1 MSVRLT
7 RVKPATHLPTGTS
20 PPAPPPP
27 RECGQGQVRALTGN
41 DAVALAVKQVD
52 PHLTAAY
59 PIAPQTELMHKLAE
73 FIAEGEVRTQLLT
86 AESEYAAMSAVL
98 GAAAAGCRTFTA
110 TSAHGLAHMMEAYQ
124 NMAALRL
131 PTVLALVNRHASG
144 LLNIHNDHSDA
155 MLARNAA
162 WIQMHAENAQ
172 EAYDNVLQ
180 AFRIAE
186 DDRVRLP
193 VTVCHDGFIVSH
205 TMERL
210 LTLTDAQAGSFVGEF
225 IPPVDLLDVDNPRAV
240 GPLVPPE
247 FASVFYAQISEA
259 MRWAPDVIEE
269 IGKEY
274 GLLTGRSY
282 GLVDAYRMDD
292 AEVAVVAM
300 GSVCGTV
307 RAVVDLLRCSG
318 VRAGLVKLRVF
329 RPFPAEALAGAL
341 RADKLRGVAVL
352 DKTPDLGSGGPLFVE
367 TTTALALHARAKSE
381 GLPLLTNIVL
391 GIGGR
396 DITMADIAGVYRHL
410 LETVRI
416 GIQPAGD
423 PVFFMNGEVDESASF
438 ACVRTSGQAASDSEN
453 RDTDAGGVFRRIVLL
468 GRGGQGVRITSYL
481 LAEVMIQSGRYAQ
494 AYPRHGPERTGAPVH
509 GFIKISDRPID
520 DRQQVYAPDMMVV
533 FDETLLEL
541 CRADLH
547 RLVPG
552 GVLIV
557 NTARDAEQVRER
569 IGMANRQIRTLDAT
583 GIAMSELNE
592 DRPNLAIMG
601 ALTALLQPAELDG
614 LKRAFRARMKRLSE
628 KTVQGSLRA
637 IDRAVR
643 EMNEGAK

>member
-7 RVKPATHLPTGTS
+7 SVKPATSLPTGTA
-20 PPAPPPP
+20 PPSPPPP

-41 DAVALAVKQVD
+41 DAVALAFKQVD

-59 PIAPQTELMHKLAE
+59 PIAPQTELMHKIAE
-73 FIAEGEVRTQLLT
+73 FIADGQVRTRLLT

-110 TSAHGLAHMMEAYQ
+110 TSAHGLAHMMEVYQ

-131 PTVLALVNRHASG
+131 PTVLALVNRHAAG

-210 LTLTDAQAGSFVGEF
+210 LTLTDAEAGSFVGEF

-240 GPLVPPE
+240 GPLVPPH
-247 FASVFYAQISEA
+247 FAPVFYAQISEA

-307 RAVVDLLRCSG
+307 RAVVDLLRSAG

-341 RADKLRGVAVL
+341 RADKLQAVAVL
-352 DKTPDLGSGGPLFVE
+352 DKTPDLGSGGPLFAE
-367 TTTALALHARAKSE
+367 TTTALALHARAGS
-381 GLPLLTNIVL
+381 GRLPLLTNIVL

-396 DITMADIAGVYRHL
+396 DITTADIAGVYRHL
-410 LETVRI
+410 LEIARLGV
-416 GIQPAGD
+416 QPAGD
-423 PVFFMNGEVDESASF
+423 PVFFMNDGADEGESF
-438 ACVRTSGQAASDSEN
+438 ARICTRGQAAP
-453 RDTDAGGVFRRIVLL
+453 DTQDRSNDADRGFRHIVLL

-481 LAEVMIQSGRYAQ
+481 LAEVMIQAGRYAQ
-494 AYPRHGPERTGAPVH
+494 AYPTHGPERTGAPVH

-520 DRQQVYAPDMMVV
+520 DRQQIYAADMMVV

-541 CRADLH
+541 CRSDLH
-547 RLVPG
+547 CLVPG

-557 NTARDAEQVRER
+557 NTPRDAEQVQQQ
-569 IGMANRQIRTLDAT
+569 IGLPDRKIRTLDAT
-583 GIAMSELNE
+583 GIAMSELSE
-592 DRPNLAIMG
+592 GRPNMALMG

-628 KTVQGSLRA
+628 KAVQGSLRA

-643 EMNEGAK
+643 EMNGETR